1 MFSVTVCTVKTPQ
14 VAVLSQV
21 DYQGPKK
28 KIGLLGGTFNP
39 PHLGHLVMADQVL
52 DQLDLDEVLLMPD
65 NLPPHVD
72 TKETIAAKQRLEMV
86 KLSVEGN
93 PKLGIEDIEL
103 KRGGVSYSYDT
114 VKYLKQLH
122 PENDYYFIIGGDMVE
137 YLPKWYRI
145 DELVKM
151 IQFVAVSREGFKRTS
166 KYPLLWVDVPTIGV
180 SSSLIRQ
187 KVAQGCSI
195 KYLVTDGVAQYID
208 KEGLYR
214 E

>member
-1 MFSVTVCTVKTPQ
+1 
-14 VAVLSQV
+14 
-21 DYQGPKK
+21 
-28 KIGLLGGTFNP
+28 
-39 PHLGHLVMADQVL
+39 
-52 DQLDLDEVLLMPD
+52 
-65 NLPPHVD
+65 
-72 TKETIAAKQRLEMV
+72 
-86 KLSVEGN
+86 
-93 PKLGIEDIEL
+93 
-103 KRGGVSYSYDT
+103 
-114 VKYLKQLH
+114 
-122 PENDYYFIIGGDMVE
+122 MVE

-166 KYPLLWVDVPTIGV
+166 KYSLLWVDVPTIGV